1 MLLPCQAQLL
11 KALPGSKALSFVFSC
26 LVISEWGKEEGARAL
41 QSVLILWLFMEEQEV
56 AGAG

>member
-1 MLLPCQAQLL
+1 MLFR
-11 KALPGSKALSFVFSC
+11 SVFSC

-41 QSVLILWLFMEEQEV
+41 PSVLMLWLFMEEEEV